1 MAKKKLITEEAGI
14 ITKSE
19 EIANSSVRMIDI
31 VAKIKEK
38 QILVDSVEGEQDVL
52 RQRSELLHRTL
63 TKLQIE
69 IRDLKEQLM
78 TEAGI

>member
-14 ITKSE
+14 ITYSKE
-19 EIANSSVRMIDI
+19 VTNSSVRMIDI

-52 RQRSELLHRTL
+52 RQRSEILHRTL